1 MSVVN
6 FQVEVTPEKKD
17 VALKAMALIAAM
29 AEISMRDLATCVEGI
44 EVVDPEEVKGPSGVA
59 APMKKAEEVED
70 EKPKRRRKKTSKK
83 QEEKTQEKKKPYGDD
98 RKDSVVD
105 KYEAEKEAEKK
116 AEEKKTEKKSEEKK
130 TEKKADSDVT
140 IEQVRAKLQE
150 VVKDHREEIV
160 AKLKELGGTAVSNLP
175 KDKYG
180 DMYKFLNSLD

>member
-29 AEISMRDLATCVEGI
+29 AEITMRDLATCVEGI

-59 APMKKAEEVED
+59 APLKKAEEVED

-83 QEEKTQEKKKPYGDD
+83 QEEKPAEEKTQEKKKPYGDD

-105 KYEAEKEAEKK
+105 KYEAEKEA
-116 AEEKKTEKKSEEKK
+116 EKKSEEKK

-180 DMYKFLNSLD
+180 DMYEFLNSLD